1 MLFKLP
7 QSLVVRPRFW
17 GWGGSDGSQQRRPHA
32 RRRDTYAAWDT
43 AGMVRAVIRPLVP
56 LYPLLLMDLQS
67 KCQAFLHSCG
77 SDFWEESRKG
87 LSVPLAPV
95 LGQPF
100 SIFRICRDR
109 LNFLRRAAGLWY
121 TNPANLCGIGSRKGG
136 VQGRPAAAS
145 RGRRN
150 LYEKIG

>member
-1 MLFKLP
+1 MLFNLP
-7 QSLVVRPRFW
+7 QSFVVRRRFW
-17 GWGGSDGSQQRRPHA
+17 GWGGSDGSQQRRPHV
-32 RRRDTYAAWDT
+32 RGRDTYAAWDT
-43 AGMVRAVIRPLVP
+43 AGMVRAVIRPLVSP
-56 LYPLLLMDLQS
+56 HLLLMDLQS

-87 LSVPLAPV
+87 LVVPLAPV

-121 TNPANLCGIGSRKGG
+121 TNPANLCSIGGRKGG

-150 LYEKIG
+150 LDEKIG